1 MVEEV
6 AAVPIVASPVKKSP
20 AKKAAS
26 KPKTAKPKIAKA
38 AHPPASQM
46 VLTAVKELKERK
58 GSSLQAIKKFIAA
71 KYLVDPKSQ
80 APFIKKYLK
89 SAVASGALV
98 QTKGAGAAGSFKLP
112 VSTKVVAEG
121 KPKAQKPKAPKTKSK
136 SSAAKKSPKKTV
148 APKTKKAIAP
158 KAAKAAKPK
167 TAAKK
172 PVISKKTGKALTS
185 KPKSP
190 KPRKAPTSRG
200 TPKK

>member
-6 AAVPIVASPVKKSP
+6 AAVPVIATPVKKSP

-26 KPKTAKPKIAKA
+26 KPKIAKPKIAKA

-80 APFIKKYLK
+80 AHFIKKYLK

-98 QTKGAGAAGSFKLP
+98 QTKGSGAAGSFKLP
-112 VSTKVVAEG
+112 VTTKVAAEG
-121 KPKAQKPKAPKTKSK
+121 KPKAPKPKAPKAKSK
-136 SSAAKKSPKKTV
+136 PSAKKSLKVAV

-158 KAAKAAKPK
+158 KAAKVAKPK

-172 PVISKKTGKALTS
+172 PAITKKTGKAPTS

-190 KPRKAPTSRG
+190 KARKAPTSRG